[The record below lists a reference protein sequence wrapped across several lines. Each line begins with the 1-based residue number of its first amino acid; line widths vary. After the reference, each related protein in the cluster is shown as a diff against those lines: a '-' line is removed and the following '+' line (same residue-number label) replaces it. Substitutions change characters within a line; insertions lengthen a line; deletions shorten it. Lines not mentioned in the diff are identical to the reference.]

1 VPNTTS
7 LLTIDEFLKLPSS
20 ECLRELVRGRV
31 IESKLRTPRHGQVC
45 MEIGGRLWQHASQTK
60 SGRAISGNSAVVT
73 RREPDCVRGPDL
85 AYYSRERLPLEQ
97 APSAH
102 LKVVPDLVID
112 VLDAGDHWS
121 DLIEKAL
128 EYLRSGVRVVA
139 IADPSKESIA
149 LFRDGQAPTLLHA
162 CDVFELP
169 DVLPD
174 LRVQVS
180 EFFA

>member
-1 VPNTTS
+1 MPTTT

-31 IESKLRTPRHGQVC
+31 LESKLRTPRHGQVC
-45 MEIGGRLWQHASQTK
+45 MEIGGRLWSHAALVK
-60 SGRAISGNSAVVT
+60 SGRVIAGNSAVVT
-73 RREPDCVRGPDL
+73 RREPDCMRGPDL
-85 AYYSRERLPLEQ
+85 AYYSRERLPLDQ
-97 APSAH
+97 LPPGH

-112 VLDAGDHWS
+112 VLDSGDHWS

-128 EYLRSGVRVVA
+128 EYLHAGVRVVA
-139 IADPSKESIA
+139 IADPGKESVA
-149 LFRDGQAPTLLHA
+149 LFRSGQAPRLLHA
-162 CDVFELP
+162 ADSFELP

-174 LRVQVS
+174 LRVPVR